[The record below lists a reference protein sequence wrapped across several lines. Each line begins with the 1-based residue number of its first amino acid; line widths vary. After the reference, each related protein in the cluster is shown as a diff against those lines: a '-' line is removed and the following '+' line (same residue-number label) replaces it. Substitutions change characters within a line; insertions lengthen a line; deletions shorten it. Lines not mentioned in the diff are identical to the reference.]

1 MNTFQRIALVA
12 STALLLVPAAA
23 NAGGPLANCD
33 DGVPF
38 LWPNGGQ
45 NIVWNADQG
54 DLGDADEGRRRTHF
68 VGNSFD
74 AVAKRRAARRSAS
87 CRAPTCRSTSTKP
100 TSCPSSTLPRPTG

>member
-1 MNTFQRIALVA
+1 MNTFQRIALA
-12 STALLLVPAAA
+12 ALAALLLVAASA
-23 NAGGPLANCD
+23 HAGGPLANCD

-54 DLGDADEGRRRTHF
+54 DLGDLTKAAGRQFRRRLLRLSGRT
-68 VGNSFD
+68 S
-74 AVAKRRAARRSAS
+74 AARRSAT

-100 TSCPSSTLPRPTG
+100 TSSPSSTPPRPTG